1 MCNYNIFAADC
12 EFFRQIHNSR
22 SFVFV
27 FELKFENI
35 LHSL

>member
-1 MCNYNIFAADC
+1 MCNYNIFTANF
-12 EFFRQIHNSR
+12 EFFRQNQNSR